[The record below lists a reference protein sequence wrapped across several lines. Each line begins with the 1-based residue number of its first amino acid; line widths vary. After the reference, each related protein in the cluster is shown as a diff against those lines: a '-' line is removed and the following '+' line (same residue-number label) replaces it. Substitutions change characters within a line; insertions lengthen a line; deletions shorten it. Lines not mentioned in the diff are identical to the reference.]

1 MAGGNMGYA
10 GGGVR
15 RVLGLGLGL
24 GLVLVCGVAGCAGT
38 PDGEGGAADVS
49 GGADAAGAQAGAAG
63 TSVEGVASVGGERV
77 FVPGPWVRVYSVRD
91 ADSKRVRERERRS
104 ASEVGADGR
113 WQVRF
118 ERAPV
123 GTEQWTLERTL
134 TMTRTAD
141 GVAMV
146 RLDDAAREMVYA
158 FEPSLV
164 LAPGV
169 VAGKT
174 EARAT
179 TTQGGDVGE
188 AIATVVAL
196 AMEDGM
202 PRVRTTLT
210 LVQGRTR
217 VERVSELTLGMNGS
231 VRERNERSVRWGRIR
246 VDHADEVL
254 EEVGE

>member
-1 MAGGNMGYA
+1 MAWRRIGA
-10 GGGVR
+10 GSVGIWAV
-15 RVLGLGLGL
+15 VALTA
-24 GLVLVCGVAGCAGT
+24 CGGT
-38 PDGEGGAADVS
+38 PRGGEGASAGDGGAADV
-49 GGADAAGAQAGAAG
+49 AGAEIAPVDG
-63 TSVEGVASVGGERV
+63 SRV
-77 FVPGPWVRVYSVRD
+77 FVAGPWVRLYSVRE
-91 ADSKRVRERERRS
+91 ADSQRVLEHERRT

-118 ERAPV
+118 ERTPI
-123 GTEQWTLERTL
+123 GRTDWTLERTL
-134 TMTRTAD
+134 TMARTSE

-146 RLDDAAREMVYA
+146 KLEDATRDMVYE

-169 VAGKT
+169 VAGQS
-174 EARAT
+174 EAKAK

-188 AIATVVAL
+188 ASATITQL
-196 AMEDGM
+196 ATADGM
-202 PRVRTTLT
+202 VCVRTTLT

-217 VERVSELTLGMNGS
+217 VERVSELTLGELGS
-231 VRERNERSVRWGRIR
+231 VRERNERTVRWGPIR